1 MIENFDR
8 DNYIV
13 TVNGE
18 RFYLKHDLEAVAEA
32 TGRQK
37 TYLRKPTK
45 IKVYKELKDRYPDV
59 YEEISK
65 YYWFD
70 KESVEG
76 VTTPVENESIEKEE
90 DVSMNTE
97 LVNNL
102 LETIKEMNEER
113 KRDDERRREQ
123 ENINN
128 ETIKELSKSIESIS
142 DKHRIEYA
150 EDKITDFIHE
160 FVKKEYG
167 NLPKTLDIRVT
178 DDKTIKVE
186 GLTHKIFPK
195 VLKLVNMGKAIM
207 LTGPAGTGKNFLIEQ
222 IANAL
227 DGKFF
232 YSSTITQEY
241 KLTGFIDA
249 SGNYHSTELRKAI
262 DYANENPNT
271 KVIMMIDE
279 IDASIPDTL
288 VVVNS
293 LLANG
298 YFDFPDQRVSVGKNF
313 VVIAAGNT
321 VGLGADMVYTGRNVI
336 DGATLDRFILVKMD
350 YDTELENALCPE
362 ESLKNFIYDIRR
374 SAKKN
379 KVNCIVGMRCLK
391 NAYEMFVNDFDK
403 QDIVSDSI
411 IKGLGEDDINILKAD
426 LDSSNEWYKYFKYVA

>member
-1 MIENFDR
+1 MIENLDR
-8 DNYIV
+8 ENYIV

-18 RFYLKHDLEAVAEA
+18 RFYLKHDLEAVAAA

-45 IKVYKELKDRYPDV
+45 IKVYKELKFRYPDI

-65 YYWFD
+65 FYWFD

-76 VTTPVENESIEKEE
+76 VATESTQKEE
-90 DVSMNTE
+90 RNEMEGSFNM
-97 LVNNL
+97 NNL
-102 LETIKEMNEER
+102 EVL
-113 KRDDERRREQ
+113 
-123 ENINN
+123 NN
-128 ETIKELSKSIESIS
+128 LTKAIESIS
-142 DKHRIEYA
+142 DTHRIEYA
-150 EDKITDFIHE
+150 EEKITQFIEDFM
-160 FVKKEYG
+160 KKEYG
-167 NLPKTLDIRVT
+167 NIPKTLDIRVT
-178 DDKTIKVE
+178 EDKTVKVE
-186 GLTHKIFPK
+186 GLTHKVFPK

-207 LTGPAGTGKNFLIEQ
+207 ITGPAGTGKNYLIEQ

-227 DGKFF
+227 GGKFF

-262 DYANENPNT
+262 DYANEHPDI

-350 YDTELENALCPE
+350 YDSELEKALCPE
-362 ESLKNFIYDIRR
+362 ESLKNFIYDIRK

-379 KVNCIVGMRCLK
+379 HINCIVGMRCLK
-391 NAYEMFVNDFDK
+391 NAYEMFVNGFDK

-411 IKGLGEDDINILKAD
+411 IKGLGEDDINVLRAD
-426 LDSSNEWYKYFKYVA
+426 LDSSNEWYKYFKYIA

>member
-1 MIENFDR
+1 MIENLDR
-8 DNYIV
+8 ENYII

-37 TYLRKPTK
+37 TYLRRPTK
-45 IKVYKELKDRYPDV
+45 IKVYKELKDRYPDL
-59 YEEISK
+59 YEDITK
-65 YYWFD
+65 YYWF
-70 KESVEG
+70 ESYKNDVEG
-76 VTTPVENESIEKEE
+76 VTTPQENKIESIEKEG
-90 DVSMNTE
+90 SFNMNTE
-97 LVNNL
+97 VLQNL
-102 LETIKEMNEER
+102 TKA
-113 KRDDERRREQ
+113 
-123 ENINN
+123 
-128 ETIKELSKSIESIS
+128 IESIS
-142 DKHRIEYA
+142 DTHKIEYA
-150 EDKITDFIHE
+150 EEKITNFIHD
-160 FVKKEYG
+160 FMKKEYG
-167 NLPKTLDIRVT
+167 NIPKTLDIRVAE
-178 DDKTIKVE
+178 DKTVKVT

-207 LTGPAGTGKNFLIEQ
+207 ITGPAGSGKNFLIEQ

-227 DGKFF
+227 EGKFF

-262 DYANENPNT
+262 DYANEHPDT

-279 IDASIPDTL
+279 IDASIPETL
-288 VVVNS
+288 VVINS

-350 YDTELENALCPE
+350 YDTELEKALCPE
-362 ESLKNFIYDIRR
+362 ESLKNFIYDIRK

-379 KVNCIVGMRCLK
+379 HINCIVGMRCLK
-391 NAYEMFVNDFDK
+391 NAYEMFINDFDK

-411 IKGLGEDDINILKAD
+411 IKGLGEDDINVLRAD
-426 LDSSNEWYKYFKYVA
+426 LDSSNEWYKYFKYIA

>member
-1 MIENFDR
+1 MIEFLDV
-8 DNYIV
+8 DTYKV
-13 TVNGE
+13 TIKGKQYNL
-18 RFYLKHDLEAVAEA
+18 LKDLEACEEA
-32 TGRQK
+32 QGRQK
-37 TYLRKPTK
+37 TYLRRPTK
-45 IKVYKELKDRYPDV
+45 IDVYKELKRTYPEIYEDVAKRVWFDSYRNEIEGVEPDRNEYKT
-59 YEEISK
+59 EEI
-65 YYWFD
+65 
-70 KESVEG
+70 G
-76 VTTPVENESIEKEE
+76 GMNL
-90 DVSMNTE
+90 MNTE
-97 LVNNL
+97 VLENL
-102 LETIKEMNEER
+102 TR
-113 KRDDERRREQ
+113 A
-123 ENINN
+123 
-128 ETIKELSKSIESIS
+128 IESIS
-142 DKHRIEYA
+142 DTHKIEYA
-150 EDKITDFIHE
+150 EEKITNFIHE
-160 FVKKEYG
+160 FMQKEYG
-167 NLPKTLDIRVT
+167 NIPKTYDIRVT
-178 DDKTIKVE
+178 DDKTVKIE

-207 LTGPAGTGKNFLIEQ
+207 ITGPAGTGKNYLIEQ
-222 IANAL
+222 IAKAL

-262 DYANENPNT
+262 DYANEHPET

-298 YFDFPDQRVSVGKNF
+298 YFDFPDQRVSVGNNF

-350 YDTELENALCPE
+350 YDTDLETALCPE
-362 ESLKNFIYDIRR
+362 ESLKNFIYDIRK

-379 KVNCIVGMRCLK
+379 KINCIVGMRCLK
-391 NAYEMFVNDFDK
+391 NAYEMFINEFDK
-403 QDIVSDSI
+403 QDIVTDSI

>member
-1 MIENFDR
+1 MIESFDR

-45 IKVYKELKDRYPDV
+45 IKVYKELKDRYPDI
-59 YEEISK
+59 YEDITK
-65 YYWFD
+65 YYWF
-70 KESVEG
+70 ESYKNDVEG
-76 VTTPVENESIEKEE
+76 VTTPQDNKIESIEKEG
-90 DVSMNTE
+90 SFNMNIE
-97 LVNNL
+97 VLENL
-102 LETIKEMNEER
+102 TKA
-113 KRDDERRREQ
+113 
-123 ENINN
+123 
-128 ETIKELSKSIESIS
+128 IESIS
-142 DKHRIEYA
+142 DTHKIEYA
-150 EDKITDFIHE
+150 EEKITNFIHE
-160 FVKKEYG
+160 FMKKEYG
-167 NLPKTLDIRVT
+167 NIPKTLDVRVT

-207 LTGPAGTGKNFLIEQ
+207 LTGPAGTGKNYLIEQ
-222 IANAL
+222 IATAL
-227 DGKFF
+227 GGKFF

-262 DYANENPNT
+262 DYANEHPDI

-279 IDASIPDTL
+279 IDASVPDTL
-288 VVVNS
+288 VVANS
-293 LLANG
+293 LLANR
-298 YFDFPDQRVSVGKNF
+298 YFDFPDQRVSVGDNF
-313 VVIAAGNT
+313 VIIAAGNT

-350 YDTELENALCPE
+350 YDSELENALCPE
-362 ESLKNFIYDIRR
+362 ESLKNFIYDIRK

-379 KVNCIVGMRCLK
+379 HINCIVGMRCLK
-391 NAYEMFVNDFDK
+391 NAYEMFINDFSK
-403 QDIVSDSI
+403 QDIVSDAI
-411 IKGLGEDDINILKAD
+411 IKGLGEDDINVLKAD

>member
-1 MIENFDR
+1 MIEYLDR
-8 DNYIV
+8 ENYIV

-45 IKVYKELKDRYPDV
+45 IKVYKELKDRYPDI

-76 VTTPVENESIEKEE
+76 VTTPQENKNESNEMEG
-90 DVSMNTE
+90 SFNMNTQVLE
-97 LVNNL
+97 NL
-102 LETIKEMNEER
+102 TKA
-113 KRDDERRREQ
+113 
-123 ENINN
+123 
-128 ETIKELSKSIESIS
+128 IESIS
-142 DKHRIEYA
+142 DTHKIEYA
-150 EDKITDFIHE
+150 EEKITNFIHD
-160 FVKKEYG
+160 FMKKEYG
-167 NLPKTLDIRVT
+167 NIPQTLDIRVAE
-178 DDKTIKVE
+178 DKSIKVE
-186 GLTHKIFPK
+186 GLTHKVFPK

-207 LTGPAGTGKNFLIEQ
+207 ITGPAGTGKNYLIEQ

-227 DGKFF
+227 GGKFF

-249 SGNYHSTELRKAI
+249 NGNYHSTELRKAI
-262 DYANENPNT
+262 DYANEHPDT

-350 YDTELENALCPE
+350 YDTKLESALCPE
-362 ESLKNFIYDIRR
+362 ESLKDFIYDIRK

-379 KVNCIVGMRCLK
+379 HINCIVGMRCLK

-403 QDIVSDSI
+403 QDIVSDAI
-411 IKGLGEDDINILKAD
+411 IKGLGQDDINVLKAD
-426 LDSSNEWYKYFKYVA
+426 LDSSNEWYKYFKYIA

>member
-8 DNYIV
+8 ENYIV

-45 IKVYKELKDRYPDV
+45 IKVYKELKDRYPDI

-70 KESVEG
+70 KDAVEG
-76 VTTPVENESIEKEE
+76 DATPEDNKTESIEKEG
-90 DVSMNTE
+90 SFNMNTQVLE
-97 LVNNL
+97 NL
-102 LETIKEMNEER
+102 TKA
-113 KRDDERRREQ
+113 
-123 ENINN
+123 
-128 ETIKELSKSIESIS
+128 IESIS
-142 DKHRIEYA
+142 DTHKIEYA
-150 EDKITDFIHE
+150 EEKITNFIHD
-160 FVKKEYG
+160 FMKKEYG
-167 NLPKTLDIRVT
+167 NIPKTLDVRVAE
-178 DDKTIKVE
+178 DKTIKVE

-207 LTGPAGTGKNFLIEQ
+207 LTGPAGTGKNYLIEQ

-227 DGKFF
+227 GGKFF

-262 DYANENPNT
+262 DYANEHPEI

-298 YFDFPDQRVSVGKNF
+298 YFDFPDQRVSVGNNF

-391 NAYEMFVNDFDK
+391 NAYEMFVNEFDK

-411 IKGLGEDDINILKAD
+411 IKGLGEDDINVLKAD

>member
-8 DNYIV
+8 ENYIV

-32 TGRQK
+32 QGRQK
-37 TYLRKPTK
+37 TYLRKQTK

-70 KESVEG
+70 KEAVEG
-76 VTTPVENESIEKEE
+76 VTTPQNNKIESIEKEG
-90 DVSMNTE
+90 SFNMNTE
-97 LVNNL
+97 VLENL
-102 LETIKEMNEER
+102 TR
-113 KRDDERRREQ
+113 A
-123 ENINN
+123 
-128 ETIKELSKSIESIS
+128 IESIS
-142 DKHRIEYA
+142 DTHKIEYA
-150 EDKITDFIHE
+150 EEKITNFIHE
-160 FVKKEYG
+160 FMKKEYG
-167 NLPKTLDIRVT
+167 NIPKTLDVRVT

-222 IANAL
+222 IATAL
-227 DGKFF
+227 GGKFF

-298 YFDFPDQRVSVGKNF
+298 YFDFPDQRVSVGNNF

-362 ESLKNFIYDIRR
+362 ESLKNFIYDIRK

-391 NAYEMFVNDFDK
+391 NAYEMFVNEFDK

>member
-1 MIENFDR
+1 MIENLDR
-8 DNYIV
+8 ENYIV

-45 IKVYKELKDRYPDV
+45 IKVYKELKDRYPDI

-76 VTTPVENESIEKEE
+76 VTTPQENKNESKEME
-90 DVSMNTE
+90 GSFNMNTQVLE
-97 LVNNL
+97 NL
-102 LETIKEMNEER
+102 TKA
-113 KRDDERRREQ
+113 
-123 ENINN
+123 
-128 ETIKELSKSIESIS
+128 IESIS
-142 DKHRIEYA
+142 DTHKIEYA
-150 EDKITDFIHE
+150 EEKITNFIHD
-160 FVKKEYG
+160 FMKKEYG
-167 NLPKTLDIRVT
+167 NIPQTLDIRVT

-207 LTGPAGTGKNFLIEQ
+207 ITGPAGTGKNFLIEQ
-222 IANAL
+222 IATAL
-227 DGKFF
+227 GGKFF

-262 DYANENPNT
+262 DYANEHPET

-350 YDTELENALCPE
+350 YDTKLEDALCPE
-362 ESLKNFIYDIRR
+362 QSLKDFIYDIRR

-379 KVNCIVGMRCLK
+379 HINCIVGMRCLK
-391 NAYEMFVNDFDK
+391 NAYEMFINDFDK

-411 IKGLGEDDINILKAD
+411 IKGLGEDDINVLKAD
-426 LDSSNEWYKYFKYVA
+426 LDSSNEWYKYFKYIA